1 MSKIELTT
9 EILDKHTEA
18 EIIEHLTKTMGGVV
32 QNYKVAFQSGRS
44 DAIWGSFGDIML
56 VYDFLREMKRRN
68 DARDAMKES

>member
-1 MSKIELTT
+1 MDIVKEM
-9 EILDKHTEA
+9 LDKHNNDEVIA
-18 EIIEHLTKTMGGVV
+18 YLSKTMNGIV